1 MKSILLLG
9 SNLENPIQQ
18 LELAK
23 TKLKDFFGELKESS
37 IYMTAAW
44 GNTNQSDFYNQAIE
58 LETNMAPN
66 LFMKKLIDIEES
78 MGRTRLNKW
87 EPRII
92 DIDIIAM
99 ESAIIKEENL
109 EVPHPHMQN
118 RMFVLIPMLE
128 LSPEWIHPEFQ
139 KSISTLISEC
149 KDELA
154 VTKI

>member
-23 TKLKDFFGELKESS
+23 IKLKEIFGELKESS
-37 IYMTAAW
+37 IYKTAAW
-44 GNTNQSDFYNQAIE
+44 GNTNQSDFYNQAIH
-58 LETNMAPN
+58 LETNMDPE

-118 RMFVLIPMLE
+118 RMFVLVPMLE
-128 LSPEWIHPEFQ
+128 LSPDWIHPVFL
-139 KSISTLISEC
+139 KSISTLITEC

>member
-1 MKSILLLG
+1 
-9 SNLENPIQQ
+9 
-18 LELAK
+18 
-23 TKLKDFFGELKESS
+23 
-37 IYMTAAW
+37 
-44 GNTNQSDFYNQAIE
+44 
-58 LETNMAPN
+58 
-66 LFMKKLIDIEES
+66 
-78 MGRTRLNKW
+78 
-87 EPRII
+87 
-92 DIDIIAM
+92 M
-99 ESAIIKEENL
+99 ESAIIKEEKL